1 MKAVIF
7 AAGKGER
14 LRPLTFKTPKPLL
27 KIGGKTF
34 LERII
39 GALPSFVNE
48 IIIVVGYKKE
58 QIKKFFGKKY
68 KNRKIHYVIQKK
80 LNGTG
85 RALLLTQ
92 KYFKEKEKFLILNA
106 DELLTP
112 KEIKGCFSKEFSW
125 ISRRIKNPQQFAVAV
140 VSKNK
145 KIVNV
150 VEKPKNKKFSLAL
163 GGMMLVNSDIFKYK
177 PVKGR
182 KGEYRVESMMN
193 KFIRSHDVFAFSGE
207 NKVENISPG
216 TPEELD
222 KLDKKFSI
230 KVRK

>member
-125 ISRRIKNPQQFAVAV
+125 ISLRIKNP
-140 VSKNK
+140 
-145 KIVNV
+145 
-150 VEKPKNKKFSLAL
+150 
-163 GGMMLVNSDIFKYK
+163 
-177 PVKGR
+177 
-182 KGEYRVESMMN
+182 
-193 KFIRSHDVFAFSGE
+193 
-207 NKVENISPG
+207 
-216 TPEELD
+216 
-222 KLDKKFSI
+222 
-230 KVRK
+230 

>member
-1 MKAVIF
+1 M
-7 AAGKGER
+7 
-14 LRPLTFKTPKPLL
+14 
-27 KIGGKTF
+27 
-34 LERII
+34 ERII
-39 GALPSFVNE
+39 DALPFFLNK

-58 QIKKFFGKKY
+58 QIKKFLGEKY
-68 KNRKIHYVIQKK
+68 KNREIYYVVQKK

-85 RALLLTQ
+85 RALLLTR
-92 KYFKEKEKFLILNA
+92 KYFKEKERFLILNA
-106 DELLTP
+106 DELLTQ

-125 ISRRIKNPQQFAVAV
+125 ISRHIKNPQQSAVAA

-145 KIVNV
+145 KIVSV
-150 VEKPKNKKFSLAL
+150 IEKPKNKKFNLVL
-163 GGMMLVNSDIFKYK
+163 GGMILASSDIFKYK

-193 KFIRSHDVFAFSGE
+193 KFIRSHDVFAFFGE

-230 KVRK
+230 RTGK